1 MLIERILLSKVVN
14 FCLLKF
20 ELVSSASSIFASK
33 TFFTLSKRFFFWKT
47 DNYSDGYWFKYT
59 AKAVAFD
66 VKQIF

>member
-47 DNYSDGYWFKYT
+47 DNYSDGY
-59 AKAVAFD
+59 
-66 VKQIF
+66 